1 MDQRQRLKRKRM
13 IRQKKMAGNAE
24 YAYFDY
30 GLVAV
35 LIFLICFGLIMLYS
49 TSYYSAQMDYKGD
62 GAFYFRRQLLFSGG
76 SLLVMYVVTKVDYHR
91 YTRYATIL
99 YVVSFILMALVQ
111 TPLGVEVNGARRW
124 LRFPVI
130 QRFQPSE
137 ITKIAMIL
145 FIPYLICKFGK
156 KAYTK
161 KGALQILLFGILAA
175 AGVFVLTENLSTAI
189 IVFGISAVIF
199 FVAYPRTRKIGIVF
213 VCLVVG
219 GLIAGQILGRLLESS
234 GNFRLQRILSWVDPE
249 KYAKSG
255 AFQTMQGLL
264 AIGSGGF
271 FGKGLGGSAQKMV
284 IPEPQNDMILS
295 IICEELG
302 VFGLIVV
309 LVLFGMLLYRL
320 MFIAQN
326 APDLYGSLIV
336 TGVFA
341 HIAIQV
347 LLNVAVVLN
356 VIPTT
361 GITLPFISYGGTSA
375 VFLMIEMGIVLNV
388 SGKIKIRR

>member
-1 MDQRQRLKRKRM
+1 MDQRQILKRKRI
-13 IRQKKMAGNAE
+13 IRQNKMAGNAE

-49 TSYYSAQMDYKGD
+49 TSYYSAQIDYKGD

-341 HIAIQV
+341 HIALQV
-347 LLNVAVVLN
+347 ILNVAVVLN

>member
-49 TSYYSAQMDYKGD
+49 TSYYSAQIDYKGD

-234 GNFRLQRILSWVDPE
+234 GNFRLQRILSWVDPA

-255 AFQTMQGLL
+255 AFQTMHGLL

>member
-13 IRQKKMAGNAE
+13 LRQKKMAGNAE

-49 TSYYSAQMDYKGD
+49 TSYYSAQIDYKGD

-76 SLLVMYVVTKVDYHR
+76 SLLVMYVVAKVDYHR

>member
-1 MDQRQRLKRKRM
+1 
-13 IRQKKMAGNAE
+13 MAGNAE

-35 LIFLICFGLIMLYS
+35 LIFMICFGLIMLYS
-49 TSYYSAQMDYKGD
+49 TSYYSAQIDYKGD

-145 FIPYLICKFGK
+145 FIPYLICKFGR

>member
-49 TSYYSAQMDYKGD
+49 TSYYSAQIDYKGD

-175 AGVFVLTENLSTAI
+175 AGGFVLTENLSTAI

>member
-49 TSYYSAQMDYKGD
+49 TSYYSAQIDYKGD

-295 IICEELG
+295 IICEEMG

>member
-49 TSYYSAQMDYKGD
+49 TSYYSAQIDYKGD

-271 FGKGLGGSAQKMV
+271 FGKGLGGSAQKML

>member
-49 TSYYSAQMDYKGD
+49 TSYYSAQIDYKGD

-99 YVVSFILMALVQ
+99 YVVSFILMALVK

>member
-1 MDQRQRLKRKRM
+1 
-13 IRQKKMAGNAE
+13 MAGNAE

-49 TSYYSAQMDYKGD
+49 TSYYSAQIDYKGD

-111 TPLGVEVNGARRW
+111 TRLGVEVNGARRW

-145 FIPYLICKFGK
+145 FIPYLICKFGR

>member
-13 IRQKKMAGNAE
+13 LRQKKMAGNAE

-49 TSYYSAQMDYKGD
+49 TSYYSAQIDYKGD

>member
-1 MDQRQRLKRKRM
+1 
-13 IRQKKMAGNAE
+13 MAGNAE

-49 TSYYSAQMDYKGD
+49 TSYYSAQIDYKGD

-145 FIPYLICKFGK
+145 FIPYLICKFGR

-309 LVLFGMLLYRL
+309 LVLFGILLYRL

>member
-49 TSYYSAQMDYKGD
+49 TSYYSAQIDYKGD

-199 FVAYPRTRKIGIVF
+199 FVAYPRPRKIGIVF

>member
-49 TSYYSAQMDYKGD
+49 TSYYSAQIDYKGD

-347 LLNVAVVLN
+347 LLNVAGVLN

>member
-49 TSYYSAQMDYKGD
+49 TSYYSAQIDYKGD

-161 KGALQILLFGILAA
+161 KGGLQILLFGILAA

>member
-13 IRQKKMAGNAE
+13 IRQKKMAGNDE
-24 YAYFDY
+24 EAYFDY

-49 TSYYSAQMDYKGD
+49 TSYYSAQIDYKGD

>member
-49 TSYYSAQMDYKGD
+49 TSYYSAQIDYKGD

-99 YVVSFILMALVQ
+99 YVVSFSLMALVQ

-156 KAYTK
+156 KGGASDSPVWNTCGGRGIRADGKLKYSDHCIWNFGCYFFCGLSTDK
-161 KGALQILLFGILAA
+161 KDRNCFCLPCGWRTNCGTDSGKAFGVQRELP
-175 AGVFVLTENLSTAI
+175 FTENPLL
-189 IVFGISAVIF
+189 GG
-199 FVAYPRTRKIGIVF
+199 PGKIRQKRSF
-213 VCLVVG
+213 PDN
-219 GLIAGQILGRLLESS
+219 AGTS
-234 GNFRLQRILSWVDPE
+234 GNRKRRIFRKGTGRQRSEDGDP
-249 KYAKSG
+249 G
-255 AFQTMQGLL
+255 A
-264 AIGSGGF
+264 A
-271 FGKGLGGSAQKMV
+271 
-284 IPEPQNDMILS
+284 E
-295 IICEELG
+295 
-302 VFGLIVV
+302 
-309 LVLFGMLLYRL
+309 
-320 MFIAQN
+320 
-326 APDLYGSLIV
+326 
-336 TGVFA
+336 
-341 HIAIQV
+341 
-347 LLNVAVVLN
+347 
-356 VIPTT
+356 
-361 GITLPFISYGGTSA
+361 
-375 VFLMIEMGIVLNV
+375 
-388 SGKIKIRR
+388 

>member
-49 TSYYSAQMDYKGD
+49 TSYYSAQIDYKGD

-111 TPLGVEVNGARRW
+111 TPLGIEVNGARRW

>member
-49 TSYYSAQMDYKGD
+49 TSYYSAQIDYKGD

-361 GITLPFISYGGTSA
+361 GITLPCISYGGTSA

>member
-49 TSYYSAQMDYKGD
+49 TSYYSAQIDYKGD

-189 IVFGISAVIF
+189 IVIGISAVIF
-199 FVAYPRTRKIGIVF
+199 FVAYPRTRNIGIVF

>member
-1 MDQRQRLKRKRM
+1 
-13 IRQKKMAGNAE
+13 MAGNAE

-49 TSYYSAQMDYKGD
+49 TSYYSAQIDYKGD

-111 TPLGVEVNGARRW
+111 TPLGAEVNGARRW

-145 FIPYLICKFGK
+145 FIPYLICKFGR

>member
-1 MDQRQRLKRKRM
+1 M
-13 IRQKKMAGNAE
+13 IN
-24 YAYFDY
+24 
-30 GLVAV
+30 
-35 LIFLICFGLIMLYS
+35 
-49 TSYYSAQMDYKGD
+49 
-62 GAFYFRRQLLFSGG
+62 
-76 SLLVMYVVTKVDYHR
+76 
-91 YTRYATIL
+91 
-99 YVVSFILMALVQ
+99 
-111 TPLGVEVNGARRW
+111 
-124 LRFPVI
+124 
-130 QRFQPSE
+130 
-137 ITKIAMIL
+137 
-145 FIPYLICKFGK
+145 
-156 KAYTK
+156 
-161 KGALQILLFGILAA
+161 FGILAA
-175 AGVFVLTENLSTAI
+175 AGVVVLTENLNCSDHCGLN
-189 IVFGISAVIF
+189 FGCYF
-199 FVAYPRTRKIGIVF
+199 LWLTHGRKIGIVF

-219 GLIAGQILGRLLESS
+219 GLIAGQILGKAFWSPAGTSVYR
-234 GNFRLQRILSWVDPE
+234 NFLGGPENTPKAELSRQCRDFWQSEVRI
-249 KYAKSG
+249 
-255 AFQTMQGLL
+255 FR
-264 AIGSGGF
+264 
-271 FGKGLGGSAQKMV
+271 KGLGGSAQKMV

-375 VFLMIEMGIVLNV
+375 VFLMIAMGIVLNV
-388 SGKIKIRR
+388 SGKIKIRQIKFPFLSSWFVL

>member
-49 TSYYSAQMDYKGD
+49 TSYYSAQIDYKGD

-156 KAYTK
+156 KAYAK

>member
-13 IRQKKMAGNAE
+13 LRQKKMAGNAE

-49 TSYYSAQMDYKGD
+49 TSYYSAQIDYKGD

-91 YTRYATIL
+91 YIRYATIL

>member
-1 MDQRQRLKRKRM
+1 MDQRQRLKRKRK
-13 IRQKKMAGNAE
+13 IRQKKMAGNAK

-49 TSYYSAQMDYKGD
+49 TSYYSAQIDYKGD

>member
-1 MDQRQRLKRKRM
+1 
-13 IRQKKMAGNAE
+13 MAGNAE

-49 TSYYSAQMDYKGD
+49 TSYYSAQIDYKGD

-111 TPLGVEVNGARRW
+111 TPLGVEVNGARKW

-145 FIPYLICKFGK
+145 FIPYLICKFGR

>member
-1 MDQRQRLKRKRM
+1 MDQRQRLKRKRI

-49 TSYYSAQMDYKGD
+49 TSYYSAQIDYKGD

-145 FIPYLICKFGK
+145 FIPYLICKFGR